1 MNKAFFFSFRRKK
14 PSIMTHDIPVPDTT
28 FDDLSLYDRAARE
41 LEDGTPDKGL
51 YTKAFVETDGDE
63 TKAKVYYLKWRVQMF
78 KEEAQQSAPKTN
90 KRHWDRWLA
99 RTNEQTLTA
108 LEELMVQI
116 QDFDPEL
123 SAEYSDSYI
132 GIRNDPYSPYFLT
145 FVLKGNNI
153 RMTISVPPS
162 RNYLNS
168 IRCFCFGNKK
178 EKTRLN
184 ITIEEL
190 QTNKSTIISTLKQAY
205 ADYKNPTVIAISET
219 SYPAAADKQSKS
231 KKHKKKP
238 QPQSE
243 LQHQEKRPS
252 TPKQP
257 RHIST

>member
-63 TKAKVYYLKWRVQMF
+63 TKAKVYYLKWRVQML
-78 KEEAQQSAPKTN
+78 KDEAQQSAPKTN

-162 RNYLNS
+162 KNYLNS
-168 IRCFCFGNKK
+168 VRCFCFGNKK

-219 SYPAAADKQSKS
+219 SYPATADKQSKS
-231 KKHKKKP
+231 KKHKKSRSLKANYNTKKNAH
-238 QPQSE
+238 QS
-243 LQHQEKRPS
+243 PNN
-252 TPKQP
+252 PD
-257 RHIST
+257 IST